1 MTDLE
6 NMSLNQRLNRMG
18 YAHDATRKFKGHGL
32 IYRISDG
39 EPTGHMDY
47 ASALEFVKGLEAK
60 HD

>member
-1 MTDLE
+1 MCVLE
-6 NMSLNQRLNRMG
+6 NMSLNQRLSRMG

-39 EPTGHMDY
+39 EPAGHMDY
-47 ASALEFVKGLEAK
+47 PAALEFVKSLEAK

>member
-6 NMSLNQRLNRMG
+6 NMSLNERLNRMG
-18 YAHDATRKFKGHGL
+18 YAHDVTRKFKGHGL

-39 EPTGHMDY
+39 EAAGHMGY
-47 ASALEFVKGLEAK
+47 AAALEFVKGLEAR

>member
-18 YAHDATRKFKGHGL
+18 YAHDITRKFKGHGL

-39 EPTGHMDY
+39 APVDHMDY
-47 ASALEFVKGLEAK
+47 QAALEFVKGLENA
-60 HD
+60 HG